1 VVEPRFES
9 AEPSPNGD
17 PNGIRTRVTAV
28 KGRCPRPLDDRVS
41 KRAAE
46 DGINAAVEQGDSYR
60 EQGSGKAQSAAV
72 RCLLDIALFSFR
84 PLDRLF
90 VGSHSRAVL
99 VFAICFSATYVY
111 CLPQSQFVMSLY
123 LPVRPRRLRQSNAIR
138 RLVAETHLLPGDLI
152 YPLFVHDERDSVEIP
167 SMPGVL
173 RHSIDS
179 LIRECEE
186 ALAAGILAVA
196 VFPSIKPGLK
206 NARGTHGLKDD
217 NLLYRAVRRV
227 KQALPELVII
237 TDVALDP
244 YTTHGHD
251 GVLAADGSVDN
262 DETVAILRRLAVK
275 EAQAGADIVAPSDMM
290 DGRVAAI
297 REALDEEG
305 FQDTIILS
313 YAAKYASAYYG
324 PFREAV
330 GSKIGKDSISKAT
343 YQMDPS
349 NVREAHREI
358 ALDAEEGAD
367 IVMVKPAG
375 PYLDVIRAVKEST
388 NLPVAAYQVSGEYAQ
403 VHAAAK
409 LGWLDYQR
417 TRDEALLAIK
427 RAGADIILTYFAK
440 EVAGGM
446 PRALQ

>member
-1 VVEPRFES
+1 
-9 AEPSPNGD
+9 
-17 PNGIRTRVTAV
+17 
-28 KGRCPRPLDDRVS
+28 
-41 KRAAE
+41 
-46 DGINAAVEQGDSYR
+46 
-60 EQGSGKAQSAAV
+60 
-72 RCLLDIALFSFR
+72 
-84 PLDRLF
+84 
-90 VGSHSRAVL
+90 
-99 VFAICFSATYVY
+99 
-111 CLPQSQFVMSLY
+111 MSLY
-123 LPVRPRRLRQSNAIR
+123 LPVRPRRLRQSSAIR

-152 YPLFVHDERDSVEIP
+152 YPLFVHDERENVEIP

-179 LIRECEE
+179 LVRECEE

-206 NARGTHGLKDD
+206 NMRGTHGLKDD
-217 NLLYRAVRRV
+217 SLLYRAVRRV
-227 KQALPELVII
+227 KQALPDLVIV

-244 YTTHGHD
+244 YTSHGHD

-275 EAQAGADIVAPSDMM
+275 EAQAGANIVAPSDMM

-324 PFREAV
+324 PFRDAV

-349 NVREAHREI
+349 NVREALREI

-388 NLPVAAYQVSGEYAQ
+388 HLPVAAYQVSGEYAQ
-403 VHAAAK
+403 IHAAAK

-427 RAGADIILTYFAK
+427 RAGADIILSYFAK

-446 PRALQ
+446 PRTI

>member
-1 VVEPRFES
+1 
-9 AEPSPNGD
+9 
-17 PNGIRTRVTAV
+17 
-28 KGRCPRPLDDRVS
+28 
-41 KRAAE
+41 
-46 DGINAAVEQGDSYR
+46 
-60 EQGSGKAQSAAV
+60 
-72 RCLLDIALFSFR
+72 
-84 PLDRLF
+84 
-90 VGSHSRAVL
+90 
-99 VFAICFSATYVY
+99 
-111 CLPQSQFVMSLY
+111 MSLY

-152 YPLFVHDERDSVEIP
+152 YPLFVHDESNSEEVP

-173 RHSIDS
+173 RHSLDS
-179 LIRECEE
+179 LVRECEE

-196 VFPSIKPGLK
+196 IFPSIKPGLK

-217 NLLYRAVRRV
+217 NLLYRAVRRI

-244 YTTHGHD
+244 YTAHGHD
-251 GVLAADGSVDN
+251 GVLAADGSGVDN

-330 GSKIGKDSISKAT
+330 GSKIGKDSINKAT

-349 NVREAHREI
+349 NVREALREI

-388 NLPVAAYQVSGEYAQ
+388 HLPVAAYQVSGEYAQ
-403 VHAAAK
+403 IHAAGK
-409 LGWLDYQR
+409 LGWLDYER
-417 TRDEALLAIK
+417 TRDESLLSIK

-440 EVAGGM
+440 EVALGM
-446 PRALQ
+446 RS